1 MKRSALQEIEVIL
14 NAALHKS
21 RGDTNMVYWIENC
34 VPAVAEFNLP
44 EGREKLIDF
53 IAKDNGKSLKQRV
66 GVGTT
71 TYQDILI
78 YLLPN

>member
-1 MKRSALQEIEVIL
+1 MKRTALQEIDVIL
-14 NAALHKS
+14 NAALH
-21 RGDTNMVYWIENC
+21 RGNSNRTYWVEKC